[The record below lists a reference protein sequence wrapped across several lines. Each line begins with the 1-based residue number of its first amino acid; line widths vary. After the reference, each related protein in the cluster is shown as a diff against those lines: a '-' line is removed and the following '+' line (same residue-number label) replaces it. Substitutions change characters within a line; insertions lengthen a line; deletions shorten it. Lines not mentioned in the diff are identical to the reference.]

1 MSNGIRKRENEEQSI
16 EMLAAQRQLYNDAKK
31 YGWLSSALSVWIP
44 FILAIL
50 LLFISED
57 SPVGIASYVL
67 SIISAIVSFI
77 VAKVISDKKEMA
89 ALIQQKFD
97 LYVYDMPWNKRLFG
111 NDKNVSNEIVSYS
124 SKILIND
131 EEKKAL
137 YDWYTPLV
145 DDKELHKGI
154 LACQREN
161 VL

>member
-67 SIISAIVSFI
+67 SIISAIV
-77 VAKVISDKKEMA
+77 
-89 ALIQQKFD
+89 
-97 LYVYDMPWNKRLFG
+97 
-111 NDKNVSNEIVSYS
+111 
-124 SKILIND
+124 
-131 EEKKAL
+131 
-137 YDWYTPLV
+137 
-145 DDKELHKGI
+145 
-154 LACQREN
+154 
-161 VL
+161 